1 VILLIEHPILSH
13 PPRSDSRLEHTA
25 GRANVN
31 ERGDTIM
38 PELTS
43 DPTTVS
49 LQSSE
54 HDRRAYP
61 RRPVPEVFVAIET
74 EQTTGH
80 PEWASSAIDIS
91 ADGLALMVPENVPVG
106 SELYL
111 TFRLED
117 GTSFVRVPSTLVR
130 KEQGYSTGAV
140 RFHDWADGERLLLL
154 AYLARN

>member
-1 VILLIEHPILSH
+1 
-13 PPRSDSRLEHTA
+13 
-25 GRANVN
+25 
-31 ERGDTIM
+31 M
-38 PELTS
+38 PELMS
-43 DPTTVS
+43 DPTAVS
-49 LQSSE
+49 THSTGAE
-54 HDRRAYP
+54 HDDRRAYP

-74 EQTTGH
+74 EDNPGR
-80 PEWASSAIDIS
+80 PEWAGSAVDIS
-91 ADGLALMVPENVPVG
+91 ADGLALMMPDDVPVG

-130 KEQGYSTGAV
+130 KDRGYCMGAV

>member
-1 VILLIEHPILSH
+1 
-13 PPRSDSRLEHTA
+13 
-25 GRANVN
+25 
-31 ERGDTIM
+31 M
-38 PELTS
+38 PELMS
-43 DPTTVS
+43 DPTTES
-49 LQSSE
+49 TSTE
-54 HDRRAYP
+54 REDRRAYP

-74 EQTTGH
+74 EKDPGH
-80 PEWASSAIDIS
+80 PQWASSAVDIS
-91 ADGLALMVPENVPVG
+91 ADGLALMMPEDVPVG

-130 KEQGYSTGAV
+130 KDRGYCMGAV